1 MIQRASIFIS
11 IATLLFC
18 TNIDA
23 GTFAITS
30 LSGTNVNWS
39 GTYNN
44 GICTIE
50 TSTTLTNGNATVW
63 MPLNNYYTSNSVGQ
77 APLPV
82 NATNCYFRL
91 LAVNIA
97 ASSST
102 AYTNFLQS
110 YGNLQ
115 TIAGSGKNS
124 TDGVNNWLSSYE
136 GSYATNVTLSRPHN
150 ALGDLSGNVL
160 IVDKWSHSVLKVT
173 PDGRIYTFAG
183 THVGGDL
190 GDGPASARSL
200 RLNAPNGLFINL
212 TSGIVYIMDTGN
224 GKIRRV
230 DTNGIMKTVF
240 SVSGGISQ
248 GRGLWVND
256 TETLAFFGDETTL
269 KMWDPINGVT
279 VLNSKFT
286 ELGNI
291 TVTGKGNVIATDRG
305 DNTVWK
311 VDATGKSVGDRSK
324 KYGSGKTL
332 AFVDGTSAVTNSLYG
347 VRGVWPLPIDGYLL
361 ALHEGCQ
368 IIYVDSNDIGH
379 ILLNGIVN
387 AHAGDGQWFYSSTSK
402 YKVSEARSVTMDP
415 QGNILI
421 VESDNGY
428 VRRIDFKR
436 LNP

>member
-1 MIQRASIFIS
+1 MTVTANLFRA
-11 IATLLFC
+11 C
-18 TNIDA
+18 
-23 GTFAITS
+23 
-30 LSGTNVNWS
+30 
-39 GTYNN
+39 
-44 GICTIE
+44 
-50 TSTTLTNGNATVW
+50 
-63 MPLNNYYTSNSVGQ
+63 
-77 APLPV
+77 
-82 NATNCYFRL
+82 
-91 LAVNIA
+91 
-97 ASSST
+97 
-102 AYTNFLQS
+102 
-110 YGNLQ
+110 
-115 TIAGSGKNS
+115 K
-124 TDGVNNWLSSYE
+124 
-136 GSYATNVTLSRPHN
+136 N
-150 ALGDLSGNVL
+150 ALARPRYFDAVLS
-160 IVDKWSHSVLKVT
+160 
-173 PDGRIYTFAG
+173 P
-183 THVGGDL
+183 
-190 GDGPASARSL
+190 
-200 RLNAPNGLFINL
+200 FI
-212 TSGIVYIMDTGN
+212 TQFRAIQSPIGES
-224 GKIRRV
+224 
-230 DTNGIMKTVF
+230 MKTVF

-402 YKVSEARSVTMDP
+402 YKVSEARSVTMIDA
-415 QGNILI
+415 
-421 VESDNGY
+421 
-428 VRRIDFKR
+428 RRG
-436 LNP
+436 PMM